1 MSKDHDPNRAPR
13 RLLVVTGPSG
23 AGRTTAIRALEDLG
37 GEAIDNLPQHL
48 LASALED
55 ASGDGILAVGIDAR
69 TRDFNPIALL
79 SALDAV
85 NTKGG
90 VVAEL
95 LYLDCEEG
103 ALLRRYSETRRKHP
117 LAAEGSPVDGI
128 RRELALMEPLR
139 DRADYLIDTTGLTV
153 HDLRAQIDR
162 LFAPGQ
168 GRFMSVQLQS
178 FSFKRGLPAGQDMVL
193 DVRFLR
199 NPHWVPDLRPLDGR
213 DAAVAAHVA
222 GDPLY
227 AEFYDRVL
235 GLIEML
241 LPAYKREGKSYLSIA
256 IGCSG
261 GRHRSVAMVE
271 ALSKALAEGGWQMS
285 IQHRELSDPPAS
297 KPGAA

>member
-85 NTKGG
+85 NAQGG
-90 VVAEL
+90 VMAEL

-199 NPHWVPDLRPLDGR
+199 NPHWVLDLRPLDGR

>member
-79 SALDAV
+79 SALDEV
-85 NTKGG
+85 NAKGG
-90 VVAEL
+90 VMAEL